1 MQKVKKM
8 GVWEL
13 TLLVLVN
20 MMGSGIILLPTKLA
34 SVGTISILSWF
45 ITGGA
50 VACLA
55 YAFAK
60 CGMFSRR
67 GGGMGGYAEYSFGKA
82 GNFMTN
88 YTYSITALLADVA
101 IALTAVAYA
110 LQVLGIESNATTI
123 CIGTLIAIWAATALS
138 VGGPK
143 SVGRITSF
151 TVLGVIVPVL
161 GICII
166 GWFWF
171 SPSLWVNEWNPQH
184 MPFFKAVSSSIALT
198 LWSFAG
204 FESAVSNSDAVE
216 NPEKNVPIAVLAA
229 TLGAAAVYIVS
240 TNVIQGIVPG
250 AELVHSNAPFGVAFA
265 HMFSP
270 AVGQVINAF
279 FVLSC
284 FGSLMACQFTAVQCL
299 KSGADAG
306 YFPAIFAKETKR
318 GLPLMDMIIV
328 AILQSIFVIMSASP
342 EFFSQ
347 FEAAV
352 DLSVMTNLI
361 PFIFSMGSILVIQ
374 KAATGKT
381 DWATNFCAV
390 IGLIYSFYALYACGT
405 DALVWGSLVTF
416 LGIALYGF
424 VSPKYDLPAAIAFN
438 KKVDAEKAAKAAQNQ

>member
-34 SVGTISILSWF
+34 SVGTISVLSWF

-123 CIGTLIAIWAATALS
+123 CVGTLIAIWAATALS

-151 TVLGVIVPVL
+151 TVLGVVVPVL

-171 SPSLWVNEWNPQH
+171 SPSLWISEWNPH
-184 MPFFKAVSSSIALT
+184 NLPFFDAVSSSIALT
-198 LWSFAG
+198 LWAFAG

-216 NPEKNVPIAVLAA
+216 NPEKNVPIAVMAA
-229 TLGAAAVYIVS
+229 TLGAAAVYVVS
-240 TNVIQGIVPG
+240 TNVIQGIVPS
-250 AELVHSNAPFGVAFA
+250 AELVNSNAPFGVAFA

-306 YFPAIFAKETKR
+306 YFPAIFAKE
-318 GLPLMDMIIV
+318 IIV

-381 DWATNFCAV
+381 DFVTNICAV

-416 LGIALYGF
+416 LGIALYGI
-424 VSPKYDLPAAIAFN
+424 VSPKYDLEAAVAYN
-438 KKVDAEKAAKAAQNQ
+438 KKIDAEKAAQNQ

>member
-34 SVGTISILSWF
+34 SVGTISVLSWF

-110 LQVLGIESNATTI
+110 LQVLGVESNATTI
-123 CIGTLIAIWAATALS
+123 CVGTLIAIWAATALS
-138 VGGPK
+138 LGGPK

-151 TVLGVIVPVL
+151 TVLGVVVPVL
-161 GICII
+161 GISLI

-171 SPSLWVNEWNPQH
+171 SPSLWISQWNPH
-184 MPFFKAVSSSIALT
+184 NLPFFDAVSSSIALT
-198 LWSFAG
+198 LWAFAG

-216 NPEKNVPIAVLAA
+216 NPEKNVPIAVMAA
-229 TLGAAAVYIVS
+229 TLGAAAVYVVS
-240 TNVIQGIVPG
+240 TNVIQGIVPS
-250 AELVHSNAPFGVAFA
+250 AELVNSNAPFGVAFA

-328 AILQSIFVIMSASP
+328 AILQSIFVIMSA
-342 EFFSQ
+342 
-347 FEAAV
+347 AV

-381 DWATNFCAV
+381 DFVTNICAV

-416 LGIALYGF
+416 LGIALYGI
-424 VSPKYDLPAAIAFN
+424 VSPKYDLEAAVAYN
-438 KKVDAEKAAKAAQNQ
+438 KKIDAEKAAQNQ

>member
-110 LQVLGIESNATTI
+110 LQVLGIESNAKTI

-166 GWFWF
+166 GWFSF

-240 TNVIQGIVPG
+240 TNVIQGILPG
-250 AELVHSNAPFGVAFA
+250 AELVNSNAPFGVAFA

-381 DWATNFCAV
+381 DWATNLCAV

-424 VSPKYDLPAAIAFN
+424 VSPKYDLSAAIAFN

>member
-110 LQVLGIESNATTI
+110 LQVLGIESNAKTI

-250 AELVHSNAPFGVAFA
+250 AELVNSNAPFGVAFA

-361 PFIFSMGSILVIQ
+361 H
-374 KAATGKT
+374 
-381 DWATNFCAV
+381 
-390 IGLIYSFYALYACGT
+390 GLYSCNSESCY
-405 DALVWGSLVTF
+405 W
-416 LGIALYGF
+416 
-424 VSPKYDLPAAIAFN
+424 
-438 KKVDAEKAAKAAQNQ
+438 

>member
-250 AELVHSNAPFGVAFA
+250 AELVNSNAPFGVAFA

-424 VSPKYDLPAAIAFN
+424 VSPKDDLPAAIAFN

>member
-45 ITGGA
+45 ITGGS

-82 GNFMTN
+82 GNFMAN

-123 CIGTLIAIWAATALS
+123 CVGTLIAIWAATALS

-171 SPSLWVNEWNPQH
+171 SPSLWISEWNPQH
-184 MPFFKAVSSSIALT
+184 LPFFDAVSSSIALT

-250 AELVHSNAPFGVAFA
+250 ADLVNSNAPFGVAFTQ
-265 HMFSP
+265 MFNP
-270 AVGQVINAF
+270 TVGKVINAF

-306 YFPAIFAKETKR
+306 YFPAIFGKELKS

-361 PFIFSMGSILVIQ
+361 PFIYSMGSILVIQ
-374 KAATGKT
+374 KAAIGKT

-405 DALVWGSLVTF
+405 QALVWGSLVTF
-416 LGIALYGF
+416 LGIALYGI
-424 VSPKYDLPAAIAFN
+424 VSPKFDLQAAIAFN
-438 KKVDAEKAAKAAQNQ
+438 KKVDAEKAAKAARGE

>member
-34 SVGTISILSWF
+34 SVGTISILSWL

-67 GGGMGGYAEYSFGKA
+67 GGGMGGYAEYSFGKP

-250 AELVHSNAPFGVAFA
+250 AELVNSNAPFGVAFA

-342 EFFSQ
+342 QFFSQ

-352 DLSVMTNLI
+352 NLSVMTNLI

-424 VSPKYDLPAAIAFN
+424 VSPKYDLSAAIAFN

>member
-250 AELVHSNAPFGVAFA
+250 AELVNSNAPFGVAFA

-424 VSPKYDLPAAIAFN
+424 VSPKYDLPVAIAFN

>member
-110 LQVLGIESNATTI
+110 LQVLGIESNAKTI

-250 AELVHSNAPFGVAFA
+250 AELVNSNAPFGVAFA

-381 DWATNFCAV
+381 DWATNLCAV

-424 VSPKYDLPAAIAFN
+424 VSPKYDLSAAIAFN